1 MLALRTQRVQTV
13 PRIAVHK
20 LGLYTTANARQRR
33 AIVKDQKRPREFSAM
48 RYFDAREAMID
59 HLLDGEPDPSALFL
73 VIEYLAS
80 GYLGSTW
87 ASQNAALCIEALS
100 HFLKWEDY
108 APWNRMKLERG
119 PESPPP
125 VDLCGVWVDV
135 QPDIILR
142 GQNRNGRPIVG
153 ALKLHLSKTQPLD
166 PEAGQNIAT
175 MLHHYANAAL
185 SRPGES
191 ASTSRCMVWDVF
203 SGKIHTAPRAG
214 LNRIHVMKACCE
226 EIAFRWQAT

>member
-1 MLALRTQRVQTV
+1 MRALRAQQVQTV
-13 PRIAVHK
+13 PRIAMHK
-20 LGLYTTANARQRR
+20 LGLYTTADARQRR

-59 HLLDGEPDPSALFL
+59 HLLDGETDPSALFL

-100 HFLKWEDY
+100 HFLKWQDY
-108 APWNRMKLERG
+108 TPWKRMKLERG

-142 GQNRNGRPIVG
+142 GENRNGRPIVG

-166 PEAGQNIAT
+166 AESGQNIAAL
-175 MLHHYANAAL
+175 LHHYASTVLA
-185 SRPGES
+185 RPGETAS
-191 ASTSRCMVWDVF
+191 ASRCMVWDVF
-203 SGKIHTAPRAG
+203 SGTLHAAPKANLTR
-214 LNRIHVMKACCE
+214 LHVMEACCE
-226 EIAFRWQAT
+226 EIAFRWQAA